1 MNWEFIF
8 KYLSIS
14 RRSSRDSYRVVRIH
28 DGYRGGLGLC
38 DCSGGR
44 LCSCARCIRGGEYG
58 GNRNALTNEQRRL
71 FYNAVS
77 KARKH
82 LVVSYFAKAAL
93 ELAEQSKMQVVRV
106 RAEEQGSS
114 GQEGSKGFASNR
126 IAVVRPSMFLGEA
139 GDACPGS
146 MGGQA
151 LLAQFGLN

>member
-1 MNWEFIF
+1 MIRIASYESMTGIEADWVFAIAAVDGF
-8 KYLSIS
+8 VPA
-14 RRSSRDSYRVVRIH
+14 RDAFEVV
-28 DGYRGGLGLC
+28 
-38 DCSGGR
+38 ST
-44 LCSCARCIRGGEYG
+44 EE
-58 GNRNALTNEQRRL
+58 NRNALTNEQRRL

-114 GQEGSKGFASNR
+114 DQEGSKGFASNR